1 MGQRTVGID
10 LAIRGDHVA
19 RVLDDGRPL
28 GKPIRFRLTSDSL
41 AGLVARLRDGAVPGN
56 TITAVMEPT
65 GMAWFPVARW
75 LRQDG
80 ISVIRVKG
88 QRVQALRRYLSE
100 HAKTDA
106 ADAYVLG
113 AMPLFG
119 GAPVDPVYV
128 PSAERHA
135 LQRLTR
141 QRERLEDELTSI
153 KRRLLDL
160 IRWACPALEAVLPD
174 LRTDLALAVLHDLLD
189 PTRVIKARRPTLLRF
204 IAKHANGNHPH
215 GGPFAEALVDGLRA
229 AATETRRLHGSA
241 VDFGLLQ
248 VEVVLEVD
256 RLRLV
261 EAQITRLAREIEA
274 LYANLHPSDALRT
287 IPGIGVVLGSL
298 VLGVRH
304 EAGRFA
310 SLHRLWG
317 FCGMFPRV
325 KASGGTR
332 QPGQAIT
339 QSGNNRIKR
348 ALYLAADAARRIDPE
363 LAVVYWRLMVH
374 KGHHHKQALCAV
386 ATRLVN
392 RIGKV
397 LRTGEAYE
405 LRDTDGTPISVA
417 QGKAIITERFT
428 VPAEIRN
435 ARRKHRVESMA

>member
-19 RVLDDGRPL
+19 RILDDGRPH

-41 AGLVARLRDGAVPGN
+41 AGLVAKLRDGVTADA

-75 LRQDG
+75 LRQAG
-80 ISVIRVKG
+80 IKVFRVKG
-88 QRVQALRRYLSE
+88 KRVQALRRYLSE

-113 AMPLFG
+113 AIPLFG
-119 GAPVDPVYV
+119 GAPTDPVFV
-128 PSAERHA
+128 PSAEQHA

-160 IRWACPALEAVLPD
+160 VRWACPALEAVLPD
-174 LRTDLALAVLHDLLD
+174 LRTNLALAVLHDLLD
-189 PTRVIKARRPTLLRF
+189 PAYVIKARRTALLRF
-204 IAKHANGNHPH
+204 VAKHASGNHPH
-215 GGPFAEALVDGLRA
+215 SGPFAEALVDGLKA
-229 AATETRRLHGSA
+229 AAFETMHLHGNA
-241 VDFGLLQ
+241 VDFALLQ
-248 VEVVLEVD
+248 TEVALEVD
-256 RLRLV
+256 RLRLI
-261 EAQITRLAREIEA
+261 EAQLTRLTREIET
-274 LYANLHPSDALRT
+274 LYAKLHPSNVLRT
-287 IPGIGVVLGSL
+287 IPGIGIALGPL
-298 VLGVRH
+298 VLGVLH

-310 SLHRLWG
+310 GLHRLRG

-325 KASGGTR
+325 KASGGTS

-363 LAVVYWRLMVH
+363 LAAVYWRLMVR

-397 LRTGEAYE
+397 LRTGQAYE
-405 LRDTDGTPISVA
+405 LRDNDGTPITVTL
-417 QGKAIITERFT
+417 GKAIVAERFSI
-428 VPAEIRN
+428 PIEIRN
-435 ARRKHRVESMA
+435 ARRKHRVESTA